1 MRSLSVIAVIA
12 FGAALSAQEGASTMP
27 RNYTAQFENAW
38 VKVTSVRYEPL
49 EKLPG
54 HSHTPTASAYVYLND
69 GPPVKFRHIG
79 GHNTI
84 ATRPAT
90 KAGAF
95 RVYRGL
101 DEVHEVENTGNEP
114 SEFLRI
120 ELKTQGVHPEGF
132 RGKFERPPSPAAN
145 PLVHFDHQ
153 QIRISRL
160 WARPGEA
167 IAIARSPEPA
177 LLVALGDGAGL
188 TTGQVRWIPA
198 STEAT
203 FTNAGEN
210 PLDFLRFDFKTRP
223 TGTVR

>member
-1 MRSLSVIAVIA
+1 MRPLSVIAVMA
-12 FGAALSAQEGASTMP
+12 FGVALSAQEGASALP
-27 RNYTAQFENAW
+27 ANYKVQFENAW
-38 VKVTSVRYEPL
+38 VKVTSVRYEPY

-79 GHNTI
+79 GHNAI

-101 DEVHEVENTGNEP
+101 DEVHEVENTGNQP

-120 ELKTQGVHPEGF
+120 ELKTQGVDPDRF
-132 RGKFERPPSPAAN
+132 RGKFERPPSPSAN
-145 PLVHFDHQ
+145 PLVHLDHQ
-153 QIRISRL
+153 QVRISRL

-167 IAIARSPEPA
+167 IAVARSSEPA
-177 LLVALGDGAGL
+177 LLVALADGAGF
-188 TTGQVRWIPA
+188 TTGQVQWIPA
-198 STEAT
+198 LTEAT
-203 FTNAGEN
+203 FTNGGAN
-210 PLDFLRFDFKTRP
+210 PLDLLRFDFKTRP
-223 TGTVR
+223 TSTDH